1 MDSMD
6 MSMGAMIQTFGDCVT
21 RDVSK
26 LEQVREATAAGH
38 HWRRGQT
45 RWTLLSKNSEFSSS
59 KSWTYLKIMFKP
71 Y

>member
-1 MDSMD
+1 MD

-38 HWRRGQT
+38 H
-45 RWTLLSKNSEFSSS
+45 
-59 KSWTYLKIMFKP
+59 
-71 Y
+71 